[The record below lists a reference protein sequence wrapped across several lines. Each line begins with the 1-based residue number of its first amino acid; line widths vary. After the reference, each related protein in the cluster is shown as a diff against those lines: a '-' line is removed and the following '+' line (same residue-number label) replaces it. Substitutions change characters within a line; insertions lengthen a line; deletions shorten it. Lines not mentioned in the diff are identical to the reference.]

1 MKSYT
6 KIFFIYIGYV
16 TIKVSKHLRIN
27 TVNPLYLILNKVNR
41 HFEKLI
47 EIII

>member
-6 KIFFIYIGYV
+6 KIFFIYIEYV

-27 TVNPLYLILNKVNR
+27 IVNPLYLILNKVNR